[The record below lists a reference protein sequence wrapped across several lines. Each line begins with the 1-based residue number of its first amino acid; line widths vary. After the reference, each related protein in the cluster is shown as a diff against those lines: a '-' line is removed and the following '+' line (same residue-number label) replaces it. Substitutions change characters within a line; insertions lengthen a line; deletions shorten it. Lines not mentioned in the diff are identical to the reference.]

1 MNTTHHFIVSYNTF
15 RKEWELD
22 IDAEETHFP
31 DGTIYDYDSEQW
43 NRDYDGDGEF
53 YPEAEK
59 LTEQISKAINQLN
72 KGE

>member
-1 MNTTHHFIVSYNTF
+1 MSKTHYFIVSYNTE

-22 IDAEETHFP
+22 TEAEETYFP
-31 DGTIYDYDSEQW
+31 DGTVLDLDEAQW
-43 NRDYDGDGEF
+43 FRDYSGDGEF
-53 YPEAEK
+53 YPEAEQ

>member
-1 MNTTHHFIVSYNTF
+1 MNTTHHFIVSYNTA

-22 IDAEETHFP
+22 VEAEEIKYP
-31 DGTIYDYDSEQW
+31 DGTIYDYDNDEW
-43 NRDYDGDGEF
+43 KRDYSGDGEF
-53 YPEAEK
+53 YPEAEQ